1 MDCKWGSWKT
11 SSFEFI
17 KPKPKQS
24 QQPIRVTSYNTRSQ
38 WELKMKTRKPLARE
52 NTGDQVVIGFI
63 FKATQSWVNF
73 DWVENCFNLLT
84 PKILSVILL
93 TISHTVLVML
103 VWRIWYWMSL
113 LSPNWYFSL
122 FSSLVCLILYRYCKE
137 KFCHGHS
144 WELKG

>member
-52 NTGDQVVIGFI
+52 NTGDLVVIGFS